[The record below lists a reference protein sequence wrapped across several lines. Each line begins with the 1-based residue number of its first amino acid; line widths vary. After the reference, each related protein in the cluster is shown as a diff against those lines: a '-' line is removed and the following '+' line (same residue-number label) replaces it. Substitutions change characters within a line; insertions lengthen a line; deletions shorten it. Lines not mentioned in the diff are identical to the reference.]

1 MKKAAMEQI
10 EEDSRPSVLQ
20 KLHRRQEEINQRE
33 QTYTKPKKRSHGI
46 EL

>member
-1 MKKAAMEQI
+1 MSGSVWMFSDQI
-10 EEDSRPSVLQ
+10 DDEE